1 MRRPALA
8 AAFALLAAAPGA
20 VARPDVPAAIEL
32 APVAAPEESAPAA
45 PPAAQAPAEAT
56 QNAEQNAGY
65 TPDASSLLPAL
76 RISGYLDVGWA
87 RATGNGSSF
96 KPGDTLLPADYG
108 VDAFAPAVNARG
120 DVASASAGGL
130 FTNGFLPRSIGL
142 GGHAGAFLSTVD
154 LDVQYAPASLPLLI
168 FARLQV
174 LPRFAGSG
182 DATRVIA
189 QQAFARILPFS
200 TQELALAIGKSDSVF
215 GIEYLENEAN
225 LRTGITPS
233 LVARYTAGQGLG
245 AKVFYR
251 VQLVPL
257 WSAISLHVS
266 GTANGTLQETL
277 SPENVS
283 NTGRPIWSGRLG
295 YELKLRRLELKIGGS
310 GSWGPRNDQHDP
322 KVVQRL
328 FGGDLRLI
336 SGPLELRGE
345 LVHLEQDEGG
355 GDKVNGNGT
364 QTVVSGFAVT
374 GGYGQL
380 GLGFDL
386 DTGPLKR
393 FTVYGRYDRRH
404 AQFKGFRAITVDR
417 VTAGARLDLWE
428 QVAVKAEG
436 LLNRELAGA
445 PDVPND
451 VFTTSLVLLW

>member
-1 MRRPALA
+1 MAATALA
-8 AAFALLAAAPGA
+8 LALAAAPGA
-20 VARPDVPAAIEL
+20 RASPDAPPAPEA
-32 APVAAPEESAPAA
+32 AAPPAVEDPGA
-45 PPAAQAPAEAT
+45 ATPAAQAPAEAM

-65 TPDASSLLPAL
+65 TPDASALLPAL
-76 RISGYLDVGWA
+76 RISGYIDLGWA

-96 KPGDTLLPADYG
+96 KQGDTVLPADYG
-108 VDAFAPAVNARG
+108 VDAFAPAVNSRG
-120 DVASASAGGL
+120 DVASSNSGGL

-142 GGHAGAFLSTVD
+142 GGHAGAFISTVD
-154 LDVQYAPASLPLLI
+154 LDVQYAPTSMPLLI

-174 LPRFAGSG
+174 LPRFSGSG

-200 TQELALAIGKSDSVF
+200 TQELAIALGKSDSVF

-233 LVARYTAGQGLG
+233 LVARYTTGQGLG
-245 AKVFYR
+245 AKLFYR

-257 WSAISLHVS
+257 WSALSLHVS
-266 GTANGTLQETL
+266 GTANGTLQETI
-277 SPENVS
+277 SPDNVN
-283 NTGRPIWSGRLG
+283 NTGRPIWSGRFG
-295 YELKLRRLELKIGGS
+295 YELKLPRLELKLGGS
-310 GSWGPRNDQHDP
+310 GSFGPRNDQHNP
-322 KVVQRL
+322 NVLQRM

-336 SGPLELRGE
+336 AGPLELRGE

-380 GLGFDL
+380 GLGFEL

-393 FTVYGRYDRRH
+393 ITFYGRYEQRH

-428 QVAVKAEG
+428 QVSLKAEG
-436 LLNRELAGA
+436 LLNRELVGA
-445 PDVPND
+445 PEVPND
-451 VFTTSLVLLW
+451 VFTSSLVLVW